1 MEIQHNAIDLHS
13 HYNSKLGGNPESPL
27 YSAQLPRLRELGL
40 AAGIRAAC
48 FSSFPS
54 VLSSTA
60 VLEENLRT
68 RKLCQTLDWAFQWV
82 VVEPRIPETYAQAE
96 EMLEDPKCVGIK
108 IHPPYHGYS
117 ILDYADSIFSF
128 AEKHSATVLMHP
140 DHIEEMPRF
149 ADRYPGMRLIIAHL
163 GSIEHVDA
171 IAAAKYGNIYTD
183 TSGGAS
189 TNNQILEYAVGRV
202 GSDHIFFGT
211 DTYSPAF
218 QRGRIDYALIG
229 EEDKKKILYQ
239 NALDLFPKLRGRREE
254 SQ

>member
-1 MEIQHNAIDLHS
+1 MNTPSTAIDLHC
-13 HYNSKLGGNPESPL
+13 HYNSLLGGNPESPL

-54 VLSSTA
+54 VLSSAA
-60 VLEENLRT
+60 VAEENLRT
-68 RKLCQTLDWAFQWV
+68 WELFRTLDWAYQWV
-82 VVEPRIPETYAQAE
+82 VVEPRIPETFAQAAE
-96 EMLEDPKCVGIK
+96 LLEDQKCVGIK

-117 ILDYADSIFSF
+117 ILDYADVIFSF
-128 AEKHSATVLMHP
+128 AEKHGATVLMHP

-149 ADRYPGMRLIIAHL
+149 ADRYPDMRLIIAHL

-171 IAAAKYGNIYTD
+171 IAAAKHGNLYTD
-183 TSGGAS
+183 TSGIAS
-189 TNNQILEYAVGRV
+189 SNNQILEYAVERV

-218 QRGRIDYALIG
+218 QRGRVEYALIS
-229 EEDKKKILYQ
+229 ETDKENILYRNAQ
-239 NALDLFPKLRGRREE
+239 NLFPKLCGQE
-254 SQ
+254 